1 MKIHIAPSLLAADFT
16 RLREEVRGVER
27 GGADRLHLD
36 VMDGHFVPNITFG
49 PPVVAAVRKITRLI
63 LDAHLM
69 IAQPEKFLEAFAS
82 AGADM
87 ITLHVEATRGLH
99 GLLERIRAMGLKAG
113 ISLKPKTPLGR
124 VLPYLRQVDLLLI
137 MTVEPGFGGQS
148 FMPDMLPKIR
158 AARKALDRRA
168 LPADIAVDGGITLR
182 TAGEAVRAGANVL
195 VAGTAIFGQPGP
207 AQIIRRLKNP
217 RP

>member
-99 GLLERIRAMGLKAG
+99 GLLERIRTMGLKAG

>member
-69 IAQPEKFLEAFAS
+69 IAQPENFLEAFAS